1 MKHTEAEIIAM
12 LRNKQSQNKG
22 LCALMDTYQERL
34 YWHIRRFLIDHNLA
48 KDVLQETFI
57 KAYQKIHLFKEDS
70 KLYTWLYRIATNE
83 ALQELRK
90 IKKRKISDNDVMD
103 YLMNKVSEH
112 RSEDADEI
120 QVLLNKAIQTLSE
133 KQMLVFNLRYYD
145 ELPYEDIAQIAEMS
159 VSSSK
164 TNYHYAKKK
173 VEDFIKKYYHEI

>member
-1 MKHTEAEIIAM
+1 MKHTEAEIIAL

-57 KAYQKIHLFKEDS
+57 KAYQKFDLFKEDS

-90 IKKRKISDNDVMD
+90 IKNRKISDEDATHYM
-103 YLMNKVSEH
+103 MNKVAENASD
-112 RSEDADEI
+112 DADEI

-133 KQMLVFNLRYYD
+133 KQMLVFNLRYFD
-145 ELPYEDIAQIAEMS
+145 ELPYEEIARITEMS

-173 VEDFIKKYYHEI
+173 VEDFIKSNYHKI